1 MKLPSVYGAE
11 ENLLEL
17 PAEGEVDEEVGG
29 GVDHQGELVQAG
41 QAEEPGRRVEVR
53 ATSGNFDLYYCV
65 ETVWCRS
72 CRRIWCWMQVV
83 TSTRHH

>member
-1 MKLPSVYGAE
+1 MHNSRKFLAASMLNFNLPSVDVEGAV

-53 ATSGNFDLYYCV
+53 AAS
-65 ETVWCRS
+65 EK
-72 CRRIWCWMQVV
+72 
-83 TSTRHH
+83 

>member
-1 MKLPSVYGAE
+1 MAASMLNFNLPSVDVEGAV

-17 PAEGEVDEEVGG
+17 PAEREVDEEVGG

-53 ATSGNFDLYYCV
+53 AAS
-65 ETVWCRS
+65 EK
-72 CRRIWCWMQVV
+72 
-83 TSTRHH
+83 